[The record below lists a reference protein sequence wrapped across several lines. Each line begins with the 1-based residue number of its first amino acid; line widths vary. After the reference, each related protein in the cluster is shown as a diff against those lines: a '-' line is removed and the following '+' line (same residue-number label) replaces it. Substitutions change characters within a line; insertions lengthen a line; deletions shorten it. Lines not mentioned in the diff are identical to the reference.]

1 MKRHT
6 PDIARM
12 LRTLFHLMLLLAAF
26 TSAIRPAGLSICV
39 EADGVARVEAAG
51 NACAADRPCAKAPVS
66 PAAFHEAHG
75 CDDYAVVEAGQARP
89 DEASP
94 LTLPASL
101 DHLVLTRSAVP
112 PHVAPYAVGS
122 RGAPPRAHAP
132 RGDFLRI

>member
-1 MKRHT
+1 MRRNT
-6 PDIARM
+6 TDIARM
-12 LRTLFHLMLLLAAF
+12 LRTLFHLTLLLAAL

-39 EADGVARVEAAG
+39 EADGVVRVEPAG
-51 NACAADRPCAKAPVS
+51 NACATERPCSKEPAS

-75 CDDYAVVEAGQARP
+75 CDDYAVVEAGHARP

-94 LTLPASL
+94 LTLPAL
-101 DHLVLTRSAVP
+101 FDHLVSTRPAAP
-112 PHVAPYAVGS
+112 PHVAAYTAGS